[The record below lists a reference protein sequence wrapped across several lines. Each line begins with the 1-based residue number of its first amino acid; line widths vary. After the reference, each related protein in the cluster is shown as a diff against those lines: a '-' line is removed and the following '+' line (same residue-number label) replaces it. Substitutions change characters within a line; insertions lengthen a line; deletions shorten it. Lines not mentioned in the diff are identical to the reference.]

1 MDFSPNP
8 IMRRYNFLDIAKA
21 ISILGMVYTH
31 ILEEF
36 LRYVSPS
43 FQASWFSF
51 FNHIRSI
58 FIGATGF
65 MLIMGLSVHCSRK
78 NSVRGFLK
86 KGLNLMIWGL
96 LLNIARNLAYAI
108 CIGITRPASL
118 ILLFMD
124 ENIFFFAGLT
134 MWAFALLVKLK
145 TKPWQ
150 FPVIAI
156 VISLIGTVIT
166 PYLPHFSRLGTWIYF
181 TSGHIDAIVGTHF
194 DVLKAAFT
202 ELFYD
207 SCGYDGFPFF
217 TWFFYP
223 ACGYFLGYYMVRC
236 EDINSLMKK
245 SFLVAL
251 PCLIIAIFL
260 NSSFHLGNIVFNF
273 TKYEELGFSGI
284 CATAHSQNFFDS
296 ILILLGAVTFFCVLH
311 FVFSK
316 AQTFNA
322 VCSHI
327 AKQLTHIYVAQWIII
342 SNLDTIFMKSDR
354 FIYFSGSDV
363 FLLYITI
370 FVASYLVSIL
380 YTRLKKNL
388 QNIR

>member
-1 MDFSPNP
+1 MYFSQDP
-8 IMRRYNFLDIAKA
+8 IKRRYAFIDVAKA
-21 ISILGMVYTH
+21 ISIIGMVYTH

-36 LRYVSPS
+36 LRYISPS
-43 FQASWFSF
+43 FQASWLSF
-51 FNHIRSI
+51 FNHIRST

-78 NSVRGFLK
+78 NTVSGFLK
-86 KGLNLMIWGL
+86 KGLNLMIWGF
-96 LLNIARNLAYAI
+96 LLNITRNLAYAI

-134 MWAFALLVKLK
+134 MWVFALLVKLK

-156 VISLIGTVIT
+156 AISLVGSVIT
-166 PYLPHFSRLGTWIYF
+166 PYLPHFPQLGTWIYF
-181 TSGHIDAIVGTHF
+181 TSGHLDAIVGTHF

-207 SCGYDGFPFF
+207 SSGYDGFPFF

-236 EDINSLMKK
+236 EDINSLIKK

-251 PCLIIAIFL
+251 PCLIVAIFL
-260 NSSFHLGNIVFNF
+260 NYTFNIGNIVFNF

-284 CATAHSQNFFDS
+284 CATTHSQNFFDS
-296 ILILLGAVTFFCVLH
+296 ILILLGSVTLFCVLH
-311 FVFSK
+311 FVFS
-316 AQTFNA
+316 QTKTFDA
-322 VCSHI
+322 FCSHI
-327 AKQLTHIYVAQWIII
+327 SKQLTHIYVVQWIII
-342 SNLDTIFMKSDR
+342 SNLDTVFMISDR
-354 FIYFSGSDV
+354 FIYFSGLDV
-363 FLLYITI
+363 FWLYIII
-370 FVASYLVSIL
+370 FVASYLISIF
-380 YTRLKKNL
+380 YTQLKKNL
-388 QNIR
+388 QNA